1 VTLAAAPCAL
11 VALIAP
17 APSEYYPAIVAAELL
32 LFMSTGPINAAI
44 ANIVS
49 PLERASAMALSMFII
64 HLLGDVPS
72 PPLIGH
78 LSDASSLGKAV
89 LVVPAAIGIGGIVWL
104 LAARAAP
111 RPASA

>member
-1 VTLAAAPCAL
+1 VPCAC
-11 VALIAP
+11 VALTAP
-17 APSEYYPAIVAAELL
+17 EPRVYYPAIIAAELL

-49 PLERASAMALSMFII
+49 PLERASAMALCMFLI

-78 LSDASSLGKAV
+78 LSDASSLGRAV
-89 LVVPAAIGIGGIVWL
+89 LVVPVAIAAGGLVWL
-104 LAARAAP
+104 ASARAAAH
-111 RPASA
+111 RPLGAGA